1 MKSGDRYGN
10 IFLNRVLYHKT
21 FAEKKRGR
29 KKMSKEIKANF
40 VDHISI
46 AVRDVAKA
54 ENDFAEAFGWE
65 VSGRYVDTGEKI
77 RVSYFMVGST
87 AVEVMEDLDGSG
99 EVAKFI
105 ERHGEGVMVLSFN
118 VDSCGEALRTLMGN
132 GAKVLDEKPRFAKE
146 LNRNFAFLH
155 PKHYHGVLLEV
166 IDGKY
171 K

>member
-1 MKSGDRYGN
+1 MPQK
-10 IFLNRVLYHKT
+10 VKV
-21 FAEKKRGR
+21 
-29 KKMSKEIKANF
+29 NF

-54 ENDFAEAFGWE
+54 ERDFAEAFGWE

-77 RVSYFMVGST
+77 RVSYFMVGPT

-105 ERHGEGVMVLSFN
+105 EKHGEGVMVLSFN
-118 VDSCGEALRTLMGN
+118 VDNCGQALQALTEN
-132 GAKVLDEKPRFAKE
+132 GAKLLDEKPRFAKE
-146 LNRNFAFLH
+146 LNRYFAFLH
-155 PKHYHGVLLEV
+155 PKFYHGVLPEI
-166 IDGKY
+166 IDGEY